1 MDTKEHS
8 EVIQQFWDLIVS
20 LKASGVLGPAFNKTW
35 REAADNL
42 GIDRKL
48 AGKIV
53 VQVAEGRPFF
63 DNSEPEGGPT
73 YAGGVSKEEFYND
86 PDELLISGS
95 VNVPFADSAKKIYSK
110 MAEDQRFFLRGGSV
124 TQISISPSG
133 SATFGEVDS
142 YELQNIAPKF
152 FNKGVLAVGAK
163 KNEETGE
170 PEFYKKASNLS
181 SNLCCTMLGAPEK
194 ELLPS
199 VNIIT
204 SAPVLWEG
212 DGGVIISRKGYNP
225 DVMGGAFVTGG
236 ESIRPDTVQE
246 AAEIILEMFEEFHFV
261 EENDRTRK
269 IAMLLTPALVQ
280 TGLVGGHVPMDFSEA
295 NQSQSGKTL
304 LHQLVTAV
312 YNESPSVVAQ
322 RNGGVGSFDE
332 SLGDALLKG
341 RQFIKFDNLRGRL
354 DSPLLESIMTADY
367 RDSVT
372 ARALRKSGEV
382 VAGLYLFQAS
392 TNGLLATPDIMNR
405 SIVSRIRKRPDNY
418 VFKRDILEQV
428 RLHQGKYLGAVHRII
443 EEWIARGKPQSNEG
457 RHDFRQWARK
467 LDWIMTNLFG
477 RPGLLDGHRD
487 IQARTSVP
495 ILVKLREIAISIKR
509 TGRLEEKFQA
519 VQMIEFADDEGIDL
533 GAPKGRDN
541 EGKAKWLGGQLKNVF
556 ENTEKVR
563 LDEIVFH
570 RTTRNDERT
579 RNKVKVYWFES
590 TDPND
595 PPF

>member
-8 EVIQQFWDLIVS
+8 EAIQQFWDFVVS
-20 LKASGVLGPAFNKTW
+20 LRTMKLSTAAYNAAWKA
-35 REAADNL
+35 EATNL
-42 GIDRKL
+42 GIDKGL
-48 AGKIV
+48 AGRIILQV
-53 VQVAEGRPFF
+53 VKGRPFF
-63 DNSEPEGGPT
+63 DNSEPKQGPM
-73 YAGGVSKEEFYND
+73 YAGGVSREQFYND

-95 VNVPFADSAKKIYSK
+95 VNVPFADTAKKIYSK
-110 MAEDQRFFLRGGSV
+110 MAEDQQFFLRGGSV
-124 TQISISPSG
+124 TRISISPSG
-133 SATFGEVDS
+133 SATFEEVDS

-152 FNKGVLAVGAK
+152 FNKGVMAVGVK

-170 PEFYKKASNLS
+170 PEFYKKGSNLS

-194 ELLPS
+194 ELLPT

-204 SAPVLWEG
+204 SAPVLWERNA
-212 DGGVIISRKGYNP
+212 GVAASKKGYNP

-236 ESIRPDTVQE
+236 DSTRPDTVAE
-246 AAEIILEMFEEFHFV
+246 AVDVILEMFEEFHFV

-269 IAMLLTPALVQ
+269 IAMLLTPAMVQ
-280 TGLVGGHVPMDFSEA
+280 AGLVGGHVPMDFSEA

-312 YNESPSVVAQ
+312 YNDSPSVVAQ

-354 DSPLLESIMTADY
+354 DSQILESIMTADY

-382 VAGLYLFQAS
+382 VAGLYIFQAS

-405 SIVSRIRKRPDNY
+405 SIVTRIRKRPDNY

-428 RLHQGKYLGAVHRII
+428 RLHQGKYLGAVHRVI
-443 EEWIARGKPQSNEG
+443 EEWISRGKPQSNEG

-477 RPGLLDGHRD
+477 RPGMLDGHRD
-487 IQARTSVP
+487 IKP
-495 ILVKLREIAISIKR
+495 E
-509 TGRLEEKFQA
+509 
-519 VQMIEFADDEGIDL
+519 
-533 GAPKGRDN
+533 
-541 EGKAKWLGGQLKNVF
+541 
-556 ENTEKVR
+556 
-563 LDEIVFH
+563 H
-570 RTTRNDERT
+570 
-579 RNKVKVYWFES
+579 
-590 TDPND
+590 
-595 PPF
+595 PFRSWSNSAN